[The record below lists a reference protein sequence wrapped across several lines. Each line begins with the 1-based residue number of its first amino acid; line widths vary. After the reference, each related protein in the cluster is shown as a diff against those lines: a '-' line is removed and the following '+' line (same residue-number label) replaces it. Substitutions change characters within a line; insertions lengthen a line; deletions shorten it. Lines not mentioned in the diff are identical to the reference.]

1 METLEKLGRYRIDS
15 RVAHA
20 SMATV
25 YSAHDEASGRHVA
38 LKVLDPSLTSETELR
53 TRFEREFEA
62 ARRLDHPNIVRV
74 LDSGHDR
81 ERLFIALEFVEG
93 TDLDVVMDDPA
104 RLSLEWKLDL
114 LRQLID
120 GLSHAHGLGVVHRDV
135 KPANLRIT
143 PEGVLKI
150 MDFGMA
156 RLRSSTLT
164 RRGQL
169 LGSAH
174 YIAPEQ
180 LEGGPVDAR
189 ADMFAVGLVAYE
201 LLSHRRPFES
211 DSLPAYMARVTR
223 EPVDPAPL
231 PQTVYSPGLET
242 LVLKALERKPDDRFD
257 DLDEMRA
264 GLKRLVAGHLTPET
278 GGPGQ

>member
-1 METLEKLGRYRIDS
+1 MEALERLGGYRIDE
-15 RVAHA
+15 RIAQG
-20 SMATV
+20 SMASV
-25 YSAHDEASGRHVA
+25 YLAQHEVSGRNVA
-38 LKVLDPSLTSETELR
+38 LKVLDAHLTREAELR
-53 TRFEREFEA
+53 ARFEREFEA
-62 ARRLDHPNIVRV
+62 ARRLDHPNVVRV
-74 LDSGHDR
+74 LDAGQDHQ
-81 ERLFIALEFVEG
+81 RLFIALEFVEG
-93 TDLDVVMDDPA
+93 TDLDRVISDPE

-120 GLSHAHGLGVVHRDV
+120 GLFHAHGLDVVHRDV

-180 LEGGPVDAR
+180 LEGGPADAR
-189 ADMFAVGLVAYE
+189 ADMFSVGLIAYE
-201 LLSHRRPFES
+201 LLSARRPFEA
-211 DSLPAYMARVTR
+211 DSLPAYMAKVTR
-223 EPVDPAPL
+223 DAVDPAPL
-231 PQTVYSPGLET
+231 PKSAYSPDLEA
-242 LVLKALERKPDDRFD
+242 LVLKALERRPDDRFA
-257 DLDEMRA
+257 DLGEMRVE
-264 GLKRLVAGHLTPET
+264 LRRLVAGSLA
-278 GGPGQ
+278 QKAR

>member
-1 METLEKLGRYRIDS
+1 MEALEQLGGYRIDE
-15 RVAHA
+15 RVGQG

-25 YSAHDEASGRHVA
+25 YLAHREASRGRVA
-38 LKVLDPSLTSETELR
+38 LKVLDAHLTRETELR

-62 ARRLDHPNIVRV
+62 ARRLDHPNVVRV
-74 LDSGHDR
+74 LDAGHDGK
-81 ERLFIALEFVEG
+81 RLFIALEFVEG
-93 TDLDVVMDDPA
+93 TDLDRVISDPA
-104 RLSLEWKLDL
+104 KLSLEWKLDL

-120 GLSHAHGLGVVHRDV
+120 GLSHAHELDVVHRDV

-156 RLRSSTLT
+156 RLRFSTLT

-180 LEGGPVDAR
+180 LEGGTADAR
-189 ADMFAVGLVAYE
+189 ADMFSVGLIAYE
-201 LLSHRRPFES
+201 LLSARRPFEA
-211 DSLPAYMARVTR
+211 DSLPAYMAKVTR
-223 EPVDPAPL
+223 GTVDPAPL
-231 PQTVYSPGLET
+231 PKSAYSPDLES
-242 LVLKALERKPDDRFD
+242 LVLKALERRPEDRFA
-257 DLDEMRA
+257 DLGEMRLM
-264 GLKRLVAGHLTPET
+264 LKRLVAGSLAR
-278 GGPGQ
+278 